1 VAPESGAGCRA
12 LPNSAM
18 DIILFGPPGAG
29 KGTQAQRL
37 LAAFGTPQISTG
49 DILRRAVKEGTAL
62 GLQAKPLMESGK
74 LVPDDLVIRIV
85 EERLKQPDT
94 KAGFV
99 LDGFPRTVAQ
109 AEALE
114 KVLAS
119 LGRHIDHVLSLE
131 VPLEMVVQR
140 LSGRRC
146 CPKDLG
152 IYHITQA
159 PPKTAGVCDACGSG
173 LVQRPDDREEVV
185 RARQVTYRKDTEP
198 LKAFYA
204 KRGFLRAVD
213 GTGTPDEVFSRIQAA
228 LGRT

>member
-1 VAPESGAGCRA
+1 
-12 LPNSAM
+12 M

-37 LAAFGTPQISTG
+37 LASHGTPQVSTG
-49 DILRRAVKEGTAL
+49 DILRQAVKDGTPL

-74 LVPDDLVIRIV
+74 LVPDGLVIGLV
-85 EERLKQPDT
+85 AERLKRPDC

-114 KVLAS
+114 AMLSS

-131 VPLEMVVQR
+131 VPLEMVVER

-152 IYHITQA
+152 IYHVTEA
-159 PPKTAGVCDACGSG
+159 PPKTAGVCDSCGSP

-198 LKAFYA
+198 LKAYYA
-204 KRGFLRAVD
+204 HRGLLRAVD
-213 GTGTPDEVFSRIQAA
+213 GTGTPDQVFARIQAA
-228 LGRT
+228 LGRQ